1 MRFRVDLWKIL
12 ALMTILLSALTLVSA
27 ANPSPLQN
35 AFISVDGDSGEG
47 SAITGSNGIFSITQG
62 LGTGNYTV
70 EIQHQGYI
78 SRMLNTTIVAGA
90 ETDLGDIELAVS
102 GKIEGVVQNP
112 GGNPVSDVSVLCKD
126 ESNNDT
132 VDYAVTSI
140 DGSFLFD
147 TDIKN
152 GTYTIEALI
161 FSGFGDISHAGYASN
176 MTTGIEGFEGQ
187 TTSGVIVQL
196 KPSGTIL
203 GTVKDKSNV
212 PIANVSVYASPQD
225 GSDVLSS
232 GSLATTNS
240 QGAYSMDSN
249 LPSGTYR
256 VSLLNAE
263 GFVYSYLTDYQ
274 NATVTAGLNTTV
286 NFELDRSGIISG
298 AVTLTGGSPAP
309 NVDVSATSLDF
320 KYYGSAETDNA
331 GLYSIDSGLGT
342 GQYMVIAANDY
353 LNMKTVNVT
362 AGVET
367 PNVDFEVTPIA
378 KYLAWIAGTVTN
390 STASPLDFAGVDAT
404 GEGINAFSYTDD
416 NGTYL
421 MEVELPEGQSSA
433 QLNVTASATGYVS
446 LSQNVT
452 VNLNQTTSG
461 VDFALQAIPSG
472 TLTGRVVAVAV
483 IVDTTPPTVVNV
495 TQTPSQGNVLPQ
507 DIVVV
512 NAIVTDDATGVKEVA
527 LNYTT
532 GSGTWIKT
540 AMSNLGGNEWNAS
553 IPSFPLGTNVT
564 YIILAEDNAGNIVST
579 LGTTYE
585 NNYLIIPEFPI
596 LTVLLPLCA
605 ISSVLAIV
613 LRKKRKL

>member
-1 MRFRVDLWKIL
+1 MRFWVNLSKIL
-12 ALMTILLSALTLVSA
+12 ALMTLLLGALTLVSA
-27 ANPSPLQN
+27 ANPSPLQS
-35 AFISVDGDSGEG
+35 AFISVNGDSGEG

-70 EIQHQGYI
+70 EIQHQGYV
-78 SRMLNTTIVAGA
+78 SRMLNTTIVAGV

-126 ESNNDT
+126 ESSNDT
-132 VDYAVTSI
+132 VGFAVTSI

-161 FSGFGDISHAGYASN
+161 FSGFGEVSHAGYASN
-176 MTTGIEGFEGQ
+176 MTSGIEGFEGQ
-187 TTSGVIVQL
+187 TTSGVVVQL

-212 PIANVSVYASPQD
+212 PIANVSVYATPQD
-225 GSDVLSS
+225 GSDVLSF
-232 GSLATTNS
+232 GSFATTDS
-240 QGAYSMDSN
+240 QGGYSMDSN

-256 VSLLNAE
+256 VTLLDAK

-286 NFELDRSGIISG
+286 NFELDHSGIISG
-298 AVTLTGGSPAP
+298 TVTLTGGSPAP
-309 NVDVSATSLDF
+309 NVNVFATSLDF

-342 GQYMVIAANDY
+342 GQYMVVAANDY
-353 LNMKTVNVT
+353 LNLKTVNVT

-367 PNVDFEVTPIA
+367 SNVDFQITPTT
-378 KYLAWIAGTVTN
+378 KFLAWITGTVTN
-390 STASPLDFAGVDAT
+390 STASPLSADLEAMA
-404 GEGINAFSYTDD
+404 EGISAFSHTAD

-421 MEVELPEGQSSA
+421 MEVELPEGQNSA
-433 QLNVTASATGYVS
+433 ELNVTASATGYVS

-461 VDFALQAIPSG
+461 VDFVLQAIPSG
-472 TLTGRVVAVAV
+472 TLTGRVVAL
-483 IVDTTPPTVVNV
+483 IEDTTPPTVVSV
-495 TQTPSQGNVLPQ
+495 IQTPSQGNVSPQ

-512 NAIVTDDATGVKEVA
+512 NATVTDDATGVKEVA

-532 GSGTWIKT
+532 GNGTWIKT
-540 AMSNLGGNEWNAS
+540 AMSNLGGNVWSGS
-553 IPSFPLGTNVT
+553 IPSFPFGTNVT

-585 NNYLIIPEFPI
+585 NNYLVIPEFPI

-613 LRKKRKL
+613 LGKKRKL